1 MFISNS
7 SVPLSISSSDDFRT
21 SRVMNLFLNAM
32 NTPEMRNAIAGM
44 KQDVKN
50 MESLDSYSIYEW
62 NDLIQII
69 LG

>member
-1 MFISNS
+1 
-7 SVPLSISSSDDFRT
+7 
-21 SRVMNLFLNAM
+21 MNLFLNAM